1 MKNVLTLLVFL
12 GMSLVGANAQDGV
25 KFREGSF
32 QEALEV
38 AREQK
43 KMLFVDVY
51 TSWCGPCRW
60 MSEEVLQ
67 TSEAAA
73 FFDKHFVCFKID
85 AEKGEGVAF
94 AEKYDVRAYPTFLM
108 FQPDGT
114 LQHKVV
120 GADTLHLFIPRVE
133 CGLHKKTS
141 WAYLMDKY
149 QSGKLGKKEIPAAL
163 QVFQD
168 AGMKEEVKV
177 LSDSL
182 FGLLSDKERLDLRYR
197 IMYDLVGYD
206 DLFTERFR
214 FLVEHRQQI
223 GKGDYAEPGAKV
235 IRYVIENHLNNNTIG
250 MISKRGNIWNLG
262 EDNEM
267 PYMRSLLERCDLPER
282 DFLLTWCDVAQ
293 ASYNEDAEG
302 MKEGIQKIAA
312 FPESLEYKNGFLMG
326 LGRLRPEDQ
335 QDEVK
340 ALEKLWD

>member
-1 MKNVLTLLVFL
+1 MKKFISSVALCLLAMML
-12 GMSLVGANAQDGV
+12 YAQGV
-25 KFREGSF
+25 EFKEGKF
-32 QEALEV
+32 QDALAS
-38 AREQK
+38 AREQNK
-43 KMLFVDVY
+43 LLFVDVY

-67 TSEAAA
+67 TPEAAA
-73 FFDKHFVCFKID
+73 FFNKHFVCFKID

-94 AEKYDVRAYPTFLM
+94 AKQYDVHAYPTFLV
-108 FQPDGT
+108 FTNEGE

-133 CGLHKKTS
+133 KGLQEKTS

-250 MISKRGNIWNLG
+250 MISKRGNPWNLG

-312 FPESLEYKNGFLMG
+312 FPESLEYKNGFLRG
-326 LGRLRPEDQ
+326 LGRLLPEDQ

>member
-141 WAYLMDKY
+141 WSYLAERY
-149 QSGKLGKKEIPAAL
+149 RQGKLTKKEMPQAL
-163 QVFQD
+163 RVFKD
-168 AGMKEEVKV
+168 AHLDEEVRV
-177 LSDSL
+177 LVDSL
-182 FGLLSDKERLDLRYR
+182 FTLLTDKERLDSQYWN
-197 IMYDLVGYD
+197 MYALLEYS
-206 DLFTERFR
+206 DLFSDRFR
-214 FLVEHRQQI
+214 FFVTHRAAIAQQKYDTESVNLI
-223 GKGDYAEPGAKV
+223 YTILMD
-235 IRYVIENHLNNNTIG
+235 HLLNNTTGRITREHNP
-250 MISKRGNIWNLG
+250 WNCG
-262 EDNEM
+262 EENEM
-267 PYMRSLLERCDLPER
+267 PYLKELLELSDLPEKA
-282 DFLLTWCDVAQ
+282 FFEAWIKLAEAC
-293 ASYNEDAEG
+293 YNLDAEG
-302 MKEGIQKIAA
+302 VQREMFEVAN
-312 FPESLEYKNGFLMG
+312 FPESKKYQQSFLYAFEHFCPDAKKELEYLKN
-326 LGRLRPEDQ
+326 Q
-335 QDEVK
+335 WK
-340 ALEKLWD
+340 